1 MASAGGTILDEPP
14 LPTRR
19 ERRQGTRPGRGGDA
33 GTDDVGGPGSRKARR
48 KRADRRRLVTMLLVV
63 AGLLALTV
71 AVGEVIRSDS
81 GDGASAKRASA
92 GGDPAPGARTM
103 LLAHRGADGR
113 LDTLILAGV
122 RKGGASVLLL
132 PVATQVEVPSLGPQ
146 SLADLPNEGDTE
158 LLTTTIENLLG
169 VKVADTVVM
178 DDAALNAA
186 LAPAGP
192 LSVQLSREVQ
202 FEGSAAGT
210 IAAGTQQVDTGQAA
224 RLLVSSQPG
233 SELDRLVTVQ
243 DVMDA
248 WFARLRDPAVARETL
263 QAEPDLAPLVAA
275 AKIRDRRTDTLPVE
289 SITVGGAEGFRPRGA
304 DVVDYVVAA
313 FPDAL
318 LAPKG
323 DRPRVEVL
331 NGTGA
336 VGIAQTIA
344 SQIVPAGA
352 QVTLAG
358 NVPNFGLKETQVVY
372 YRGDDRDR
380 AQQLLRALGCGS
392 LKQADTEI
400 GVVDVTILAGADCFP
415 IGDAPPAP

>member
-14 LPTRR
+14 PPTRR
-19 ERRQGTRPGRGGDA
+19 ERRRGTRPGRRGDVGA
-33 GTDDVGGPGSRKARR
+33 DGAGGPGSRKARR
-48 KRADRRRLVTMLLVV
+48 KRAERRRLVTMLLVV

-81 GDGASAKRASA
+81 GDRTRAKPAPTS
-92 GGDPAPGARTM
+92 GDPAPGARTT

-113 LDTLILAGV
+113 LDTLILVGA
-122 RKGGASVLLL
+122 RKSGASVLLL

-146 SLADLPNEGDTE
+146 SLAELPNEGDTG
-158 LLTTTIENLLG
+158 LLTTTVENLLG
-169 VKVADTVVM
+169 VKVANTVVL
-178 DDAALNAA
+178 DDAALDAA
-186 LAPAGP
+186 LAPASP
-192 LSVQLSREVQ
+192 LSVELSREVQ
-202 FEGSAAGT
+202 LEGSAEGI

-224 RLLVSSQPG
+224 RLLVSRQPG

-248 WFARLRDPAVARETL
+248 WFARLRDPAVASRTVA
-263 QAEPDLAPLVAA
+263 AEPGLAPLVAA
-275 AKIRDRRTDTLPVE
+275 AQSRNRRTDTLPVE
-289 SITVGGAEGFRPRGA
+289 SITTGGAEGFRPRGA
-304 DVVDYVVAA
+304 DVVDYVVTA

-323 DRPRVEVL
+323 ERPRVEVL

-344 SQIVPAGA
+344 SEIVPAGA

-372 YRGDDRDR
+372 YRGEDRGR
-380 AQQLLRALGCGS
+380 AQQLLRALGCGT

-415 IGDAPPAP
+415 IGDQPPAP

>member
-14 LPTRR
+14 PPTRR
-19 ERRQGTRPGRGGDA
+19 ERRQGTRPGRGGD
-33 GTDDVGGPGSRKARR
+33 PGSDDAGGAGSRQARR
-48 KRADRRRLVTMLLVV
+48 KRADRRRFLIMLALV

-81 GDGASAKRASA
+81 DEGAGANRPTN
-92 GGDPAPGARTM
+92 GGARAPEARTT

-113 LDTLILAGV
+113 LDTLVLVGA

-146 SLADLPNEGDTE
+146 TLADLPNEGDDE

-169 VKVADTVVM
+169 VKVADTVLM

-186 LAPAGP
+186 LAPADP
-192 LSVQLSREVQ
+192 LTVQLNREVQ
-202 FEGSAAGT
+202 FEGSADGIVAP
-210 IAAGTQQVDTGQAA
+210 GTQQVDTGQAA
-224 RLLVSSQPG
+224 RLLVSRQPG

-243 DVMDA
+243 DVLDG
-248 WFARLRDPAVARETL
+248 WFTRLRDPAVARETL
-263 QAEPDLAPLVAA
+263 QAQPELGPLVAA
-275 AKIRDRRTDTLPVE
+275 AKIAGRRTDTLPVE
-289 SITVGGAEGFRPRGA
+289 SVTTAGAEGFRPRGA

-318 LAPKG
+318 LAPNG
-323 DRPRVEVL
+323 NRPRVEVL

-336 VGIAQTIA
+336 VGLAQTIA

-358 NVPNFGLKETQVVY
+358 NVPRFGLRDTQVVY
-372 YRGDDRDR
+372 YRGEDRGR
-380 AQQLLRALGCGS
+380 AQQLLKALGCGS
-392 LKQADTEI
+392 LKQADQEI

-415 IGDAPPAP
+415 VGDAPPAP

>member
-14 LPTRR
+14 PPTRR
-19 ERRQGTRPGRGGDA
+19 ERRQGTRPGRGDDP
-33 GTDDVGGPGSRKARR
+33 GTAVVGAPASRQARR
-48 KRADRRRLVTMLLVV
+48 KRADRRRLLIMLAVV

-71 AVGEVIRSDS
+71 AAGELIRSDS
-81 GDGASAKRASA
+81 DGGGANRATN
-92 GGDPAPGARTM
+92 GGEPAPAARTT
-103 LLAHRGADGR
+103 LLAHRGTDGR
-113 LDTLILAGV
+113 LDTLVLVGA

-146 SLADLPNEGDTE
+146 TLADLPNEGDDE

-169 VKVADTVVM
+169 VKVADTLVM
-178 DDAALNAA
+178 DDAMLNAA
-186 LAPAGP
+186 LAPAAP

-202 FEGSAAGT
+202 FEGSAEG
-210 IAAGTQQVDTGQAA
+210 IVAAGSQQVDTGQAA

-243 DVMDA
+243 DVTDA
-248 WFARLRDPAVARETL
+248 WFTRLRDPAVARETL
-263 QAEPDLAPLVAA
+263 QAQPELAPLVAA
-275 AKIRDRRTDTLPVE
+275 AKIADRRTDTLPVE
-289 SITVGGAEGFRPRGA
+289 SITTAGAEGFRPRGA
-304 DVVDYVVAA
+304 DLVEYVVAA

-336 VGIAQTIA
+336 VGLAQTIA

-358 NVPNFGLKETQVVY
+358 NVPSFGLKETQVVY
-372 YRGDDRDR
+372 YRSKDRAR
-380 AQQLLRALGCGS
+380 AQQLLKALGCGT
-392 LKQADTEI
+392 LKQADQEI

-415 IGDAPPAP
+415 VGDAPPAP

>member
-1 MASAGGTILDEPP
+1 
-14 LPTRR
+14 
-19 ERRQGTRPGRGGDA
+19 
-33 GTDDVGGPGSRKARR
+33 
-48 KRADRRRLVTMLLVV
+48 
-63 AGLLALTV
+63 
-71 AVGEVIRSDS
+71 
-81 GDGASAKRASA
+81 
-92 GGDPAPGARTM
+92 
-103 LLAHRGADGR
+103 
-113 LDTLILAGV
+113 
-122 RKGGASVLLL
+122 
-132 PVATQVEVPSLGPQ
+132 
-146 SLADLPNEGDTE
+146 
-158 LLTTTIENLLG
+158 
-169 VKVADTVVM
+169 M

-186 LAPAGP
+186 LTPASP
-192 LSVQLSREVQ
+192 LTVQLDREVQ
-202 FEGSAAGT
+202 FEGSAEGI
-210 IAAGTQQVDTGQAA
+210 IAPGTQRVDTGQAA
-224 RLLVSSQPG
+224 RLLVSRQPG

-243 DVMDA
+243 AVLDA
-248 WFARLRDPAVARETL
+248 WVARLRDPAVARKTL

-275 AKIRDRRTDTLPVE
+275 AKSRGRRTDTLPVE
-289 SITVGGAEGFRPRGA
+289 SITTGGAEGFRPRGK

-336 VGIAQTIA
+336 VGLAQEIA

-358 NVPNFGLKETQVVY
+358 NVPKFGLKETQVVY
-372 YRGDDRDR
+372 YRGDDRGR

-392 LKQADTEI
+392 LKHADTEI